1 MSGFGKKYYI
11 LYTKNKEGIERLSP
25 NLPKEIKKALGR
37 PYETILSEENARPF
51 DDSRRMEAAKKVIQ
65 AQKQLKMLQ
74 TLIAKEEKESLQSD
88 RLKRENAEKDAE
100 TAAIQEILIDYN
112 PEEIKSLKKKFEESY
127 EGN

>member
-1 MSGFGKKYYI
+1 
-11 LYTKNKEGIERLSP
+11 
-25 NLPKEIKKALGR
+25 
-37 PYETILSEENARPF
+37 
-51 DDSRRMEAAKKVIQ
+51 MEAAKKVIQ

-112 PEEIKSLKKKFEESY
+112 PEEIKSQKKKI
-127 EGN
+127 

>member
-1 MSGFGKKYYI
+1 
-11 LYTKNKEGIERLSP
+11 
-25 NLPKEIKKALGR
+25 
-37 PYETILSEENARPF
+37 
-51 DDSRRMEAAKKVIQ
+51 MEAAKKVIQ

-112 PEEIKSLKKKFEESY
+112 PEEIKSQKKKFEESY
-127 EGN
+127 EGNWNKRSFS

>member
-1 MSGFGKKYYI
+1 
-11 LYTKNKEGIERLSP
+11 
-25 NLPKEIKKALGR
+25 
-37 PYETILSEENARPF
+37 
-51 DDSRRMEAAKKVIQ
+51 MEAAKKVIQ